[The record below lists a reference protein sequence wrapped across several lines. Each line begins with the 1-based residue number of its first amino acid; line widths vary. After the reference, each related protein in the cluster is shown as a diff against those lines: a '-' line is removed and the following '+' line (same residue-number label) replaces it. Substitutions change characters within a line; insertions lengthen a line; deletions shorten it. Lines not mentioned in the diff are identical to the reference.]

1 MINISVF
8 KKLFGNSND
17 RLLKGAKPI
26 IEKINSLSKEMK
38 NSSDHLLRQKTN
50 EFRQRIENG
59 QDLDLILPEAF
70 AVVREVSERAIGLR
84 PFDVQLIGGYFL
96 HKGYIAEMKTGEG
109 KTLTA
114 TLPLY
119 LNALQ
124 SRGAHLVTVND
135 YLAKRDAEW
144 MGKVFSS
151 LDISVGVIVPDMGTG
166 KKNKPTPLMLHM
178 QLTMNSD
185 LIIYATI

>member
-1 MINISVF
+1 MANFSIF
-8 KKLFGNSND
+8 KKIFGNSND
-17 RLLKGAKPI
+17 RLLKTAQPFI
-26 IEKINSLSKEMK
+26 DKINSLSVETKK
-38 NSSDHLLRQKTN
+38 ISDDGLASKTK

-59 QDLDLILPEAF
+59 EELDSILPQAF
-70 AVVREVSERAIGLR
+70 AVVREASERTIGLR

-119 LNALQ
+119 LNALEGK
-124 SRGAHLVTVND
+124 GAHLVTVND

-144 MGKVFSS
+144 MGKVFFTLSKS
-151 LDISVGVIVPDMGTG
+151 WSCSARYG
-166 KKNKPTPLMLHM
+166 
-178 QLTMNSD
+178 
-185 LIIYATI
+185 

>member
-8 KKLFGNSND
+8 KKIFGNSND
-17 RLLKGAKPI
+17 RLLKVAKPI

-84 PFDVQLIGGYFL
+84 PFDVQ
-96 HKGYIAEMKTGEG
+96 
-109 KTLTA
+109 
-114 TLPLY
+114 
-119 LNALQ
+119 
-124 SRGAHLVTVND
+124 
-135 YLAKRDAEW
+135 
-144 MGKVFSS
+144 
-151 LDISVGVIVPDMGTG
+151 
-166 KKNKPTPLMLHM
+166 
-178 QLTMNSD
+178 
-185 LIIYATI
+185 

>member
-8 KKLFGNSND
+8 KKIFGNSND
-17 RLLKGAKPI
+17 RLLKVAKPI

-84 PFDVQLIGGYFL
+84 PFDVQLIGGYFV
-96 HKGYIAEMKTGEG
+96 HK
-109 KTLTA
+109 
-114 TLPLY
+114 
-119 LNALQ
+119 
-124 SRGAHLVTVND
+124 
-135 YLAKRDAEW
+135 
-144 MGKVFSS
+144 
-151 LDISVGVIVPDMGTG
+151 
-166 KKNKPTPLMLHM
+166 
-178 QLTMNSD
+178 
-185 LIIYATI
+185 

>member
-1 MINISVF
+1 MANFSIL
-8 KKLFGNSND
+8 KKIFGNSND
-17 RLLKGAKPI
+17 RLLKTAQPFI
-26 IEKINSLSKEMK
+26 DKINSLSVETKK
-38 NSSDHLLRQKTN
+38 ISDDGLAGKTK

-59 QDLDLILPEAF
+59 EELDSILPQAF
-70 AVVREVSERAIGLR
+70 AVVREASERTIGLR

-119 LNALQ
+119 LNALEGK
-124 SRGAHLVTVND
+124 GAHLVTVND

-144 MGKVFSS
+144 MGKVF
-151 LDISVGVIVPDMGTG
+151 
-166 KKNKPTPLMLHM
+166 
-178 QLTMNSD
+178 LT
-185 LIIYATI
+185 LV